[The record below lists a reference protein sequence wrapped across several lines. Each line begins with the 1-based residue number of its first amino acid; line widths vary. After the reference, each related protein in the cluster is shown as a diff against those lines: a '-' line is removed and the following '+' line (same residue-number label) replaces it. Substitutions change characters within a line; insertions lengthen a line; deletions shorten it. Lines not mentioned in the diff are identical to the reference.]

1 MNAKRY
7 CVYISEQELIVAIE
21 AIVQAKGWSKNDV
34 FRESL
39 RTYLRQDAI
48 TVELAEFE
56 RRQAA
61 TFREQGRHMRRLKN
75 DFQILM
81 AFFDLFARSYYVHTP
96 SVPQEAVESAAA
108 SAKLR
113 YERLLQQLPGVLQG
127 ATGLM
132 QVSLG
137 LNADFDSEAKIL
149 ATDANS

>member
-1 MNAKRY
+1 MRAKRY
-7 CVYISEQELIVAIE
+7 CIYISEQQLIDAIE
-21 AIVQAKGWSKNDV
+21 AMARVKGWSKNDV
-34 FRESL
+34 FREAL

-48 TVELAEFE
+48 ATELAEFE

-113 YERLLQQLPGVLQG
+113 YERLFQQLPGVLQG
-127 ATGLM
+127 ATGLI
-132 QVSLG
+132 QVSVG
-137 LNADFDSEAKIL
+137 LDAQFDSEAKIL
-149 ATDANS
+149 ATDASS